1 MIGKNIK
8 EESAEKADPLVSV
21 IMPAFH
27 AAGYIEKAIDS
38 VFIQDVPLELI
49 VIDDC
54 SEDGLDEVMKK
65 YRDYGNVIYLKNKK
79 NIGVAGSRNRGVATA
94 SGKYIA
100 FLDSDD
106 WWEAGK
112 LSKQLKVME
121 EEHVVLC
128 STGRELME
136 ADGKPTE
143 KIIPVRE
150 ELSYRRLLYG
160 NSINCSSVLVRAEAA
175 REFPMLHDDS
185 HEDYI
190 TWLKILKKYGRGRG
204 INEPLLKYRLSENG
218 KSRNKIKSARMTFA
232 VYRYMGYGYIK
243 SAYFFTGYALNGIRK
258 YL

>member
-21 IMPAFH
+21 IMPAFQ
-27 AAGYIEKAIDS
+27 AAAYIEKSIES
-38 VFIQDVPLELI
+38 VFRQDVPLELI

-54 SEDGLDEVMKK
+54 SEDGLDEIMNR
-65 YRDYGNVIYLKNKK
+65 YRAQDKVTYLKNEK
-79 NIGVAGSRNRGVATA
+79 NMGVAASRNRGVAAA
-94 SGKYIA
+94 SGRYIA

-106 WWEAGK
+106 WWEDGK

-121 EEHVVLC
+121 EEQVVLC

-136 ADGKPTE
+136 AGGNPTG

-150 ELSYRRLLYG
+150 ELTYRRLLFG

-232 VYRYMGYGYIK
+232 VYRYMGYGYLK
-243 SAYFFTGYALNGIRK
+243 SAFFFAGYALNGIKK

>member
-1 MIGKNIK
+1 MIEKNKK

-21 IMPAFH
+21 IMPAFQV
-27 AAGYIEKAIDS
+27 AGYIEKAIES
-38 VFIQDVPLELI
+38 VFRQDVSLELI

-54 SEDGLDEVMKK
+54 SQDGLEEVMKK
-65 YRDYGNVIYLKNKK
+65 YSDYGNVIYLKNKK
-79 NIGVAGSRNRGVATA
+79 NMGVAASRNRGVAAA
-94 SGKYIA
+94 SGRYIA

-121 EEHVVLC
+121 KEHVVLC

-136 ADGKPTE
+136 ADGNSTG
-143 KIIPVRE
+143 KIIPVKE
-150 ELSYRRLLYG
+150 VLSYRRLLYG
-160 NSINCSSVLVRAEAA
+160 NSINCSSVIVRAEAA
-175 REFPMLHDDS
+175 REYPMLHDDS

-190 TWLKILKKYGRGRG
+190 TWLKILKKYGSGRA

-232 VYRYMGYGYIK
+232 VYRYMGYGYIR
-243 SAYFFTGYALNGIRK
+243 SACFFTGYALNGIKK